1 MANLLKAEFYKL
13 FHSQSFWIL
22 EVFSF
27 LLSGVLLLDSKSLTD
42 NFFSAALY
50 NVPLLYFLAIILSAL
65 FVGNDFGER
74 TLHTYIYTGH
84 KRSFVL
90 FAKVFVYIIACIIL
104 LLLPVLFYGFIGA
117 LKFNLPAC
125 INWNSVITIFTSS
138 VAMCLLPF
146 FFAVI
151 FRDAGRSLAIPM
163 AIFFLMIFLMN
174 GNYAQQVGTLLPM
187 GQLRL
192 IVLQQ
197 DISRLPMLM
206 ADILWIFV
214 LYFGAVFLFNRS
226 DLK

>member
-1 MANLLKAEFYKL
+1 MINLLKAEFYKL

-22 EVFSF
+22 EGFSF
-27 LLSGVLLLDSKSLTD
+27 LLSGVLLLDSKSLVE
-42 NFFSAALY
+42 NFFNAVLY
-50 NVPLLYFLAIILSAL
+50 NTPLLYFLAIVFAAL

-74 TLHTYIYTGH
+74 TLHSYIYTGH

-90 FAKVFVYIIACIIL
+90 FAKAFAYINACIIF
-104 LLLPVLFYGFIGA
+104 LLLPVLFYGFMGV
-117 LKFNLPAC
+117 LKFKLVAC
-125 INWNSVITIFTSS
+125 INGNDVMTILIAA
-138 VAMCLLPF
+138 VAMSLLPF

-174 GNYAQQVGTLLPM
+174 GNYAQQVGILLPM
-187 GQLRL
+187 GQLRF
-192 IVLQQ
+192 IALQQ
-197 DISRLPMLM
+197 DISRLPMLT

-214 LYFGAVFLFNRS
+214 LYFGAVFSFNRS

>member
-1 MANLLKAEFYKL
+1 MVNLLKAEFYKL

-22 EVFSF
+22 EGFSF

-90 FAKVFVYIIACIIL
+90 FAKAFVYIIACIIL
-104 LLLPVLFYGFIGA
+104 LLLPVLFYGFVGA
-117 LKFNLPAC
+117 LKFNLPVC
-125 INWNSVITIFTSS
+125 INWNSVITILTSS

-174 GNYAQQVGTLLPM
+174 GNYAQQIGTFLPM

-197 DISRLPMLM
+197 DIARLPMLM
-206 ADILWIFV
+206 VDILWIFV